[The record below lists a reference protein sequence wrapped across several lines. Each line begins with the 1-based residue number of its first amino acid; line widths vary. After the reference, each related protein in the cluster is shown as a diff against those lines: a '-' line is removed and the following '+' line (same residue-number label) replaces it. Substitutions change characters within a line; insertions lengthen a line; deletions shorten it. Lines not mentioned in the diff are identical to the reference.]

1 VRLVI
6 VHHHFRTGG
15 VRRVIET
22 AAPQLVAHWPEQVR
36 GVILAGGEAPEG
48 AWLCSFR
55 AALPKTKVSV
65 FVEPAFGYRS
75 ELTLPPK
82 ELARRVQDGVLNL
95 LRQAGA
101 DHPLFWAHNL
111 GLGRNFRLTRE
122 LLYTARC
129 CGLRLVAH
137 HHDWWFD
144 NRWQHF
150 AGLQEPGLQKL
161 DALAQALFQTG
172 YGIRHVA
179 INQADAAVLAKHL
192 PGAAGWLPNPVACVA
207 PARERVECARAWL
220 CAQLGEAAP
229 VWLLPCRLLRR
240 KNVAEAI
247 LLTRWLRPEAW
258 LVSTGGPSSA
268 EEQAYADRL
277 SAAIQQHGWRVRL
290 GILQGDEAAK
300 PTAPELCAASEAVLL
315 TSLQEGFGLPY
326 LEAAVVERP
335 LLARRLPNL
344 APDLAVFGF
353 KFPQTYREVLVDP
366 TLFDGQAERARQ
378 QQMLRAWRDL
388 MPKAAASLVGLPA
401 WLAGG
406 AAPQPVPFSRL
417 TLTAQLEVLAQPP
430 AHSWARCAPLNPFL
444 SRWRERAASGRLEVS
459 AWPRRAGRWLSGEAF
474 VKRFLEI
481 AEGLPEVLPQRTAA
495 KKLQGEWLRRRLRPE
510 HLYPL
515 LWSLT
520 S

>member
-1 VRLVI
+1 
-6 VHHHFRTGG
+6 
-15 VRRVIET
+15 
-22 AAPQLVAHWPEQVR
+22 
-36 GVILAGGEAPEG
+36 VILAGGEAPEG

-290 GILQGDEAAK
+290 GN
-300 PTAPELCAASEAVLL
+300 S
-315 TSLQEGFGLPY
+315 
-326 LEAAVVERP
+326 
-335 LLARRLPNL
+335 
-344 APDLAVFGF
+344 
-353 KFPQTYREVLVDP
+353 
-366 TLFDGQAERARQ
+366 
-378 QQMLRAWRDL
+378 
-388 MPKAAASLVGLPA
+388 
-401 WLAGG
+401 
-406 AAPQPVPFSRL
+406 
-417 TLTAQLEVLAQPP
+417 
-430 AHSWARCAPLNPFL
+430 
-444 SRWRERAASGRLEVS
+444 
-459 AWPRRAGRWLSGEAF
+459 PRRRGRETHGAGTMR
-474 VKRFLEI
+474 R
-481 AEGLPEVLPQRTAA
+481 QRGRVAHLVA
-495 KKLQGEWLRRRLRPE
+495 GRLRPA
-510 HLYPL
+510 LSRSGGGGASVAGPAPAQPCAGPGRVWL
-515 LWSLT
+515 QVSPNLSR
-520 S
+520 SARRSDAV